1 MNART
6 SSFDSLASA
15 MRAVVRNDARAFGD
29 AMREWAPREMLG
41 HAVRHKCT
49 GYLLQGLLR
58 YGTPAEAR
66 ELAGALKQHAKA
78 ALLQSVS
85 VRSQLDGI
93 VAALSEARVDHA
105 FLKSGALLY
114 EGDDDARWTP
124 VFDVDVLV
132 RSSEGA
138 RAFDALRA
146 AGYTC
151 DASPKLRAYY
161 EQAHHHLAPLE
172 PPGDGKPVELHVA
185 LALPGKFAASTGWD
199 ALAPDLER
207 YPGSA
212 HTYRLNDCARAW
224 HLLLH
229 GAGLQRLAD
238 IVRIARILRADD
250 TVLDRLA
257 RRVAAEDRSRPVL
270 AATLRIVAGFAERA
284 LPQDRNSEA
293 FVRWMFVREGLP
305 EWLRSRSQAMD
316 AWYES
321 GYRLRETCRRAFPP
335 CEPEAPPRWFG
346 DRAFRLAGRGV
357 AAAIAAGY
365 VAARR

>member
-1 MNART
+1 MSAGST
-6 SSFDSLASA
+6 FDALAAA
-15 MRAVVRNDARAFGD
+15 MRAVVREDSQAFEQALRD
-29 AMREWAPREMLG
+29 CRPHEMLG

-58 YGTPAEAR
+58 YGMPAHAR
-66 ELAGALKQHAKA
+66 ALADALKQHAKS
-78 ALLQSVS
+78 ALLQSVP

-93 VAALSEARVDHA
+93 VAALNEARVDHA

-114 EGDDDARWTP
+114 ENDDDARWTP
-124 VFDVDVLV
+124 VFDLDVLV
-132 RSSEGA
+132 RRADGA
-138 RAFDALRA
+138 RAFDVLRA
-146 AGYTC
+146 AGYAC

-161 EQAHHHLAPLE
+161 EQSHHHLAPLD
-172 PPGDGKPVELHVA
+172 PPGEGKPLEIHVA
-185 LALPGKFAASTGWD
+185 LALPGKFAASTDWS
-199 ALAPDLER
+199 ALAPDLSR
-207 YPGSA
+207 YPGA
-212 HTYRLNDCARAW
+212 NYTYRLNDCARAW

-238 IVRIARILRADD
+238 IVRIARILRAEE
-250 TVLDRLA
+250 TVLERLA
-257 RRVAAEDRSRPVL
+257 RRVAAENRSRPVL
-270 AATLRIVAGFAERA
+270 AATLRIASEFAERA
-284 LPQDRNSEA
+284 QPDDRDAEA

-305 EWLRSRSQAMD
+305 EWLRTRSQAMD

-335 CEPEAPPRWFG
+335 VEPEAPPRWFG